1 VTISDNE
8 NDASNRESNDDPFFA
23 YKPKLA
29 GAPWMFWLRR
39 DGLEW
44 TSGRYRGLIP
54 YNRIRRVRLMFRPVT
69 LQSYRFIAEIWAN
82 EAPKLQIASSTWRSL
97 VMQDRLDQPYVAFVT
112 ELHRR
117 LAAAGGATRFDRGMP
132 YIAFVV
138 GFAAFIGAL
147 VAFAVL
153 SYQAVLL
160 AEWKAIAVIAVLLAV
175 FMWQVGS
182 YFTRNWPGSYRPDA
196 IPPQLLPKV

>member
-1 VTISDNE
+1 VTNSDSQNAVA
-8 NDASNRESNDDPFFA
+8 DRESEDVPFFA

-44 TSGRYRGLIP
+44 TSGRYHGLIP

-97 VMQDRLDQPYVAFVT
+97 VMQDRLDQPYVAFIT

-117 LAAAGGATRFDRGMP
+117 LAAAGGAVRFDRGMP

-138 GFAAFIGAL
+138 GFVAFIGAL

-153 SYQAVLL
+153 SYQAALL
-160 AEWKAIAVIAVLLAV
+160 AEWKAIAVIAVLLTV
-175 FMWQVGS
+175 FVWQVGS
-182 YFTRNWPGSYRPDA
+182 YFTRNWPGTYRPDA